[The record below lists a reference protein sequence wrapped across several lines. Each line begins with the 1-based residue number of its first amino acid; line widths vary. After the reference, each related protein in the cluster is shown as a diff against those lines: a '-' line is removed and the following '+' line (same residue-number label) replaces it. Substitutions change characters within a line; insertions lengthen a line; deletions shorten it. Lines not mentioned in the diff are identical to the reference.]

1 MLWHM
6 QQQKQQQQPSHNSC
20 YMQFIFR
27 CCILMKS
34 AKKKKKNKREVGEMK
49 RSKATWKRALSL
61 YLGDLWRCF
70 SHCLQIRELAHT
82 HTHTHREAE
91 QLHCCMRVCVCL
103 CVWKAKEIRKQTG
116 WQPDLAFICGLIKR
130 KLVTM
135 QRCLFKVFA
144 AAARKSH

>member
-1 MLWHM
+1 M
-6 QQQKQQQQPSHNSC
+6 QRQLSHNSC

-34 AKKKKKNKREVGEMK
+34 AKKKKNKREVGEREK
-49 RSKATWKRALSL
+49 KAKQ
-61 YLGDLWRCF
+61 
-70 SHCLQIRELAHT
+70 HERELFHYILVICDAVFLTACKLENWHT
-82 HTHTHREAE
+82 RTHREAE
-91 QLHCCMRVCVCL
+91 QLQCCMRVCV

-135 QRCLFKVFA
+135 QCCLFKVFA
-144 AAARKSH
+144 ARKSH